1 MNLLGLFLKIRVRR
15 VSFITDAP
23 PFHSPIKFIPQTHSS
38 VTRCL
43 DVRKFGDN
51 PKLSI
56 SHAAYLK
63 KSEWQPQINMLVSK
77 EAGSARVIG
86 WGAGMADRRGTTGA
100 SQVTFVLIKALVLLR
115 SR

>member
-1 MNLLGLFLKIRVRR
+1 ML
-15 VSFITDAP
+15 P
-23 PFHSPIKFIPQTHSS
+23 PFHSPIKLIPQTHSS

-43 DVRKFGDN
+43 DVCKFGDN
-51 PKLSI
+51 PKLWI

-63 KSEWQPQINMLVSK
+63 KSEWQPQINVLVSK

-86 WGAGMADRRGTTGA
+86 WGAGMADRRGTTDA